1 MFFDKILDFFKIDRE
16 DDKTYF
22 SSYHK
27 ASENLVPPSNNL
39 HECDDPHDHI
49 YEIFDYWRCHSYSR
63 EPYIYSREA
72 SHAEKQEYAL
82 IDILSCFSK
91 GARNLDNFSLIR
103 LHNLGITNWKSYTQR
118 LISNGYIVQADIID
132 TLIASYNLKELKTIA
147 ESVGVKK
154 TGTKSELS
162 QRIASVLSSSDVNRI
177 LNESPLYI
185 ISEKGNSLIEGNEDY
200 VLLHK
205 YLHFVSLAEFNDNRI
220 PNGGRYRRNFYD
232 TMFQILS
239 NRKFFYEINGNFE
252 DAGLT
257 ALHLGNLMIEEYKKT
272 THNVPLS
279 VILANYIEHIYVYS
293 CYCFEANC
301 SLKDGIFSNTYTGYT
316 LPYLT
321 KESELLSNQEPYI
334 NYDMLFMNKPPSFF
348 TQSEFKQC
356 IHEMLT
362 SPMFDKQ
369 KWDYKLQ
376 TRIEEF
382 ENAVKG
388 EL

>member
-72 SHAEKQEYAL
+72 SRAEKQEYAL

-103 LHNLGITNWKSYTQR
+103 LNNLGITNWKSYTQR
-118 LISNGYIVQADIID
+118 LIFNGYIVQAGIVD
-132 TLIASYNLKELKTIA
+132 TLIASYNVKELKTIA

-154 TGTKSELS
+154 TGTKLELS
-162 QRIASVLSSSDVNRI
+162 QRIANAFPPSDANRI
-177 LNESPLYI
+177 LNESQLYI
-185 ISEKGNSLIEGNEDY
+185 ISEKGNSRIEGNEDY

-205 YLHFVSLAEFNDNRI
+205 YLHLVSLAEFNDNRI
-220 PNGGRYRRNFYD
+220 PSGGRYRRNFYD

-239 NRKFFYEINGNFE
+239 NRKFFYEFSGNFQ

-257 ALHLGNLMIEEYKKT
+257 ALHLGHLMLEEHKRT
-272 THNVPLS
+272 THNVPLD
-279 VILANYIEHIYVYS
+279 VVLANYAEYLYLCS
-293 CYCFEANC
+293 CYCFHVNSA
-301 SLKDGIFSNTYTGYT
+301 LKYEIYPNAYTGYI
-316 LPYLT
+316 LPDLT
-321 KESELLSNQEPYI
+321 KELASLTSQE
-334 NYDMLFMNKPPSFF
+334 NYLDYNFLFANKPPSFF
-348 TQSEFKQC
+348 TQNEFRQY
-356 IHEMLT
+356 IHEKLT
-362 SPMFDKQ
+362 SPMFDFQ
-369 KWDYKLQ
+369 KWNHKIQ
-376 TRIEEF
+376 NRVKEF
-382 ENAVKG
+382 DNIAKG
-388 EL
+388 GL

>member
-1 MFFDKILDFFKIDRE
+1 MFFDKILDFFKIDCE
-16 DDKTYF
+16 DDKAYF

-27 ASENLVPPSNNL
+27 ASETLVPPSINL
-39 HECDDPHDHI
+39 HECDAPHDHI

-63 EPYIYSREA
+63 QPYVYSREA
-72 SHAEKQEYAL
+72 SHTEKQEYAL

-118 LISNGYIVQADIID
+118 LIFNRYIVQAGIVD
-132 TLIASYNLKELKTIA
+132 TLIASYNVKELKTIA

-185 ISEKGNSLIEGNEDY
+185 ISEKGNSRIEGNEDY
-200 VLLHK
+200 VLLPK
-205 YLHFVSLAEFNDNRI
+205 YLHLVSLAEFNDNRI

-239 NRKFFYEINGNFE
+239 NRKFYYEFSGNFQ

-257 ALHLGNLMIEEYKKT
+257 ALQLGHLMLEEHKRT
-272 THNVPLS
+272 THNVPLD
-279 VILANYIEHIYVYS
+279 VVLVNYAEYLYLYS
-293 CYCFEANC
+293 CYCFHVNSA
-301 SLKDGIFSNTYTGYT
+301 LKYEIYPSTYTGYI
-316 LPYLT
+316 LPDLT
-321 KESELLSNQEPYI
+321 KELASLTSQESYLDY
-334 NYDMLFMNKPPSFF
+334 NFLFANKPPSFF
-348 TQSEFKQC
+348 TQSEFRQY
-356 IHEMLT
+356 IHEKLT

-369 KWDYKLQ
+369 KWDHKLQ
-376 TRIEEF
+376 TRVEEF
-382 ENAVKG
+382 DNVLKG